1 MHRFDAGQVFE
12 MKFRLLAVT
21 LILCSLAP
29 SLCAQTPAGS
39 ESDISESVT
48 TIRASVQEVNVF
60 FTATDKR
67 GKFRKDLQASDLA
80 VLDDGKPPAAVR
92 SFRSETDLPLRVG
105 LVIDSSGSVTDRF
118 AFEQESAIHF
128 VNEILRPKVDQ
139 AFVVTFA
146 STPKLQQD
154 FTDDIGLLA
163 RAARSTNAGGGSA
176 VYDAVA
182 LAANR
187 KLANLWGERPV
198 RRVIILLSDGEDNQS
213 STTRPQ
219 VIEAARRSGVTVY
232 TISTNISNVITRG
245 DKVLQRLADET
256 GGRAFY
262 PNKISDV
269 VNAFRTIEEE
279 LRSQY
284 AVAYKPAEFIADGRY
299 RSINIQARN
308 KDVFIRARKGYFAPK
323 D

>member
-1 MHRFDAGQVFE
+1 
-12 MKFRLLAVT
+12 MKFRLLAIT

-29 SLCAQTPAGS
+29 FLCAQTPAGS
-39 ESDISESVT
+39 ESDATEPVT

-80 VLDDGKPPAAVR
+80 VLDDGKPPAALR

-105 LVIDSSGSVTDRF
+105 LLIDSSSSITDRF
-118 AFEQESAIHF
+118 TFEQEAAIRF
-128 VNEILRPKVDQ
+128 ISDILRPHVDQ
-139 AFVVTFA
+139 AFVMTFT
-146 STPKLQQD
+146 SSPKLAQD
-154 FTDDIGLLA
+154 FTDDAALLA
-163 RAARSTNAGGGSA
+163 RAVRGAEAGGGTA
-176 VYDAVA
+176 VYDAIA
-182 LAANR
+182 MAAHK
-187 KLANLWGERPV
+187 KLGNLWGDRPV
-198 RRVIILLSDGEDNQS
+198 RRVIILISDGEDNQS
-213 STTRPQ
+213 SASRAQ

-232 TISTNISNVITRG
+232 TISTNTSNAITRG
-245 DKVLQRLADET
+245 DKVLQKFADET

-269 VNAFRTIEEE
+269 VGAFRTIEEE

-308 KDVFIRARKGYFAPK
+308 KDVLIRSRKGYFAPK